1 MDRTQKIILA
11 VVAVLLAVAALVTVI
26 LWATLFRTRQ
36 GTFTPPPF
44 EDAAETGVPTVSD
57 ESLRYSYAKI
67 TDELAVGLCAT
78 CERVEDELVIYF
90 TSLEHNVAWVRVKVY
105 DEKGKLRG
113 ESGLLRPG
121 EYVERIALTS
131 APRGETLKIKVLSYE
146 PDTYYSLG
154 SAELTVNL
162 K

>member
-1 MDRTQKIILA
+1 MDRTQKLILA
-11 VVAVLLAVAALVTVI
+11 VVAVLLAVALVVVI
-26 LWATLFRTRQ
+26 LVAASNRHRQ

-44 EDAAETGVPTVSD
+44 EETAVVGTPTVSD

-78 CERVEDELVIYF
+78 CERVEDDLLIYF
-90 TSLEHNVAWVRVKVY
+90 TSLEHNTAWVRVKVY

-121 EYVERIALTS
+121 EYVERIPLTS
-131 APRGETLKIKVLSYE
+131 SPKGKVLKIKVLSYE

>member
-1 MDRTQKIILA
+1 MDKSQKIILA
-11 VVAVLLAVAALVTVI
+11 VVAVLLAVALVVVV
-26 LWATLFRTRQ
+26 LVAASNRHRQ

-44 EDAAETGVPTVSD
+44 EETAVVGIPTVSD

-67 TDELAVGLCAT
+67 TDEMAVGLCAT

-90 TSLEHNVAWVRVKVY
+90 TSLEHNTAWIKVKVY

-113 ESGLLRPG
+113 ESGLLHPG

-131 APRGETLKIKVLSYE
+131 SPRGKTLKIKVLSYE

>member
-1 MDRTQKIILA
+1 MDKSQKIILA
-11 VVAVLLAVAALVTVI
+11 VVAVLLAVALVVVV
-26 LWATLFRTRQ
+26 LVAASNRHRQ

-44 EDAAETGVPTVSD
+44 EETAVVGTPTVSD
-57 ESLRYSYAKI
+57 ETLRYNYAKI

-78 CERVEDELVIYF
+78 CERVEDDLLIYF
-90 TSLEHNVAWVRVKVY
+90 TSLEHNAAWVRVKVY
-105 DEKGKLRG
+105 DEKGKLCG

-121 EYVERIALTS
+121 EYVERIPLTS
-131 APRGETLKIKVLSYE
+131 SPGGKTLKIKVLSYE
-146 PDTYYSLG
+146 PETYYSLG

>member
-1 MDRTQKIILA
+1 MDKSQKIILA
-11 VVAVLLAVAALVTVI
+11 VVAVLLAVALVVVV
-26 LWATLFRTRQ
+26 LVAASNRHRQ

-44 EDAAETGVPTVSD
+44 EETAVVGTPTVSD

-67 TDELAVGLCAT
+67 TDEMAVGLCTT
-78 CERVEDELVIYF
+78 CERVEDDLLIYF
-90 TSLEHNVAWVRVKVY
+90 TSLEHNTAWVRVKVY

-121 EYVERIALTS
+121 EYVERIPLTS
-131 APRGETLKIKVLSYE
+131 SPRGKTLKIKVLSYE

>member
-1 MDRTQKIILA
+1 MDRTQKLILA
-11 VVAVLLAVAALVTVI
+11 VVAVLLAVALVVVV
-26 LWATLFRTRQ
+26 LVAASNRHRQ

-44 EDAAETGVPTVSD
+44 EETAVVGTPTVSD
-57 ESLRYSYAKI
+57 ETLRYSYAKI

-78 CERVEDELVIYF
+78 CERVEDDLLIYF
-90 TSLEHNVAWVRVKVY
+90 TSLEHNTAWVRVKVY

-121 EYVERIALTS
+121 EYVERIPLAS
-131 APRGETLKIKVLSYE
+131 SPRGKTLKIKVLSYE

>member
-1 MDRTQKIILA
+1 MDRTQKLILA
-11 VVAVLLAVAALVTVI
+11 VVAVLLAVALVVVV
-26 LWATLFRTRQ
+26 LVAASNRHRQ

-44 EDAAETGVPTVSD
+44 EETAVVGTPTVSD
-57 ESLRYSYAKI
+57 ETLRYSYAKI

-78 CERVEDELVIYF
+78 CERVEDDLLIYF
-90 TSLEHNVAWVRVKVY
+90 TSLEHNTAWVRVKVY

-121 EYVERIALTS
+121 EYVERIPLTS
-131 APRGETLKIKVLSYE
+131 SPKGETLKIKVLSYE
-146 PDTYYSLG
+146 PETYYSLG
-154 SAELTVNL
+154 SAELTVDL

>member
-1 MDRTQKIILA
+1 MDRTQKLILA
-11 VVAVLLAVAALVTVI
+11 VVAVLLAVALVVVV
-26 LWATLFRTRQ
+26 LVAASNRHRQ

-44 EDAAETGVPTVSD
+44 EETAVVGTPTVSD

-78 CERVEDELVIYF
+78 CERVEDDLLIYF
-90 TSLEHNVAWVRVKVY
+90 TSLEHNTAWVRVKVY

-121 EYVERIALTS
+121 EYVERIPLTS
-131 APRGETLKIKVLSYE
+131 SPKGKVLKIKVLSYE
-146 PDTYYSLG
+146 PETYYSLG